1 MACMKVNETINTSML
16 GESRDQLVI
25 SKARH
30 VVEISNEGNQTL
42 TRFENKS

>member
-1 MACMKVNETINTSML
+1 MACMKVNETINSLML
-16 GESRDQLVI
+16 GESHDQLI
-25 SKARH
+25 TSKAGH